1 LSGAEEIYVAYLHYL
16 LRGETGS
23 LSVVEAYLGRD
34 SDVIETVLG
43 YSRVD
48 DLRLSARAGS
58 RTTSL
63 SHGHAILPARGVLFR
78 AQAPACRARH
88 FERLDDQIIASR
100 L

>member
-1 LSGAEEIYVAYLHYL
+1 LSGAEEIYVVYLHYL

-48 DLRLSARAGS
+48 DLRSSARAGS
-58 RTTSL
+58 RTDVIKPRPRHIAPTRRSVPRA
-63 SHGHAILPARGVLFR
+63 SARMSWPTL
-78 AQAPACRARH
+78 
-88 FERLDDQIIASR
+88 
-100 L
+100 

>member
-1 LSGAEEIYVAYLHYL
+1 MSGAEEIYVAYLHYL

-48 DLRLSARAGS
+48 DLRSSARAGS
-58 RTTSL
+58 RTD
-63 SHGHAILPARGVLFR
+63 AIKPRPRHIARTRRSVPC
-78 AQAPACRARH
+78 ASARMSCPT
-88 FERLDDQIIASR
+88 L
-100 L
+100 